1 LYIDIDSN
9 DLPNDLSLFVG
20 IMEALER
27 CSPDASVF
35 VLIHKMDLVAE
46 DDREREFH
54 ERAALVQS
62 KTAQYVKTP
71 LIALSYSY
79 LLCL

>member
-1 LYIDIDSN
+1 MKFLLFYVFSSNIFADIDSSDLAN
-9 DLPNDLSLFVG
+9 DLTLFVG

-46 DDREREFH
+46 EDREREFH
-54 ERAALVQS
+54 DRSMLVQS
-62 KTAQYVKTP
+62 KTDQ
-71 LIALSYSY
+71 
-79 LLCL
+79 

>member
-1 LYIDIDSN
+1 MAN
-9 DLPNDLSLFVG
+9 DLTLFVG

-46 DDREREFH
+46 DDRDREFRD
-54 ERAALVQS
+54 RAALVQS
-62 KTAQYVKTP
+62 KTNQ
-71 LIALSYSY
+71 
-79 LLCL
+79 

>member
-1 LYIDIDSN
+1 MIASQTSTIIVSDIDSI
-9 DLPNDLSLFVG
+9 DLANDLSLFVG

-46 DDREREFH
+46 DDRDREFR
-54 ERAALVQS
+54 ERSALVQS
-62 KTAQYVKTP
+62 KTAQ
-71 LIALSYSY
+71 
-79 LLCL
+79 

>member
-1 LYIDIDSN
+1 MTCLADGLSADIDSSDLAN
-9 DLPNDLSLFVG
+9 DLQLFVG

-46 DDREREFH
+46 DDREREFS

-62 KTAQYVKTP
+62 KTAQ
-71 LIALSYSY
+71 
-79 LLCL
+79 

>member
-1 LYIDIDSN
+1 MIIFLVVDIDSS
-9 DLPNDLSLFVG
+9 DLANDLSLFVG

-46 DDREREFH
+46 DDRDREFRD
-54 ERAALVQS
+54 RAALVQS
-62 KTAQYVKTP
+62 KTNQ
-71 LIALSYSY
+71 
-79 LLCL
+79 